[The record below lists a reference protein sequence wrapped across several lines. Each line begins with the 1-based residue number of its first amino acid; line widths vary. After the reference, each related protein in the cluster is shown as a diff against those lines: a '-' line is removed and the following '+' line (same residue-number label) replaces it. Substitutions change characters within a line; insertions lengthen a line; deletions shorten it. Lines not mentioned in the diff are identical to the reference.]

1 MIGRVLRIKSVED
14 ATTILEMKNKLI
26 VVEFSASWC
35 EPCRDMVDHFI
46 ECSLK
51 HPGVIFLRIDS
62 TKFKDYS
69 ASLGVTMVPT
79 YCFYKHTHEVVQ
91 FCGASPLRLETEL
104 RRLQLDADKEKPV
117 AAQELQQIV
126 DAAWRRDYLPSGER
140 QNARRESTISRAV
153 HVLPAGSMEFKI
165 ESMRSLHQGFFSPRR
180 LHRMQSFRSNRSV
193 ESERIRRLPSMPFS
207 EGTPSSEGI
216 PGVPMMP
223 SSESTPSKDASAS
236 RPRRVL
242 SRLLSDGSAI
252 LKAKGVTIASKEEQ
266 DEDISGRQ
274 SDFESLTKGMPRR
287 MVSYRLGDDHFD
299 SDDAA

>member
-79 YCFYKHTHEVVQ
+79 YCFYKHT
-91 FCGASPLRLETEL
+91 
-104 RRLQLDADKEKPV
+104 ADKEKPV